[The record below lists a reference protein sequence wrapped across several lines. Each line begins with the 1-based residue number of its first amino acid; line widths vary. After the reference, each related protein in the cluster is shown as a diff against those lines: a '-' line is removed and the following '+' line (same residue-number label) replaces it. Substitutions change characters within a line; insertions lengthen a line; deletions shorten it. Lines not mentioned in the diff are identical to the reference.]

1 MVKIVGKLTKKG
13 GDVLVRWEGSTYMPG
28 DSDGQQRDGGWGV
41 WECGRGHGEQGGR
54 GGWVRRE
61 AARVKGARPRK
72 QGAVGQIKSRA
83 N

>member
-1 MVKIVGKLTKKG
+1 M
-13 GDVLVRWEGSTYMPG
+13 
-28 DSDGQQRDGGWGV
+28 
-41 WECGRGHGEQGGR
+41 WECGSVGVGMGNKGE

-83 N
+83 A